1 MKSILLD
8 HCVPESLRRMLG
20 EHEVM
25 TTDYMEW
32 SGLSDPD
39 LLRRAT
45 QQFEIIITC
54 DQGMPAQRPSGAGIS
69 MIILSPCDK
78 ELIRGQLKKII
89 DEVETINPGE
99 TIIVRFVRG

>member
-20 EHEVM
+20 EHDVM
-25 TTDYMEW
+25 TTDYMDW
-32 SGLSDPD
+32 SGLADPD

-54 DQGMPAQRPSGAGIS
+54 DRGMPMQRPSGAGIA
-69 MIILSPCDK
+69 MIVLSPCDK
-78 ELIRGQLKKII
+78 ELIRSQLNRIVAAVDAI
-89 DEVETINPGE
+89 EAGE
-99 TIIVRFVRG
+99 TVKVRFVRE

>member
-45 QQFEIIITC
+45 QQFEIVITC
-54 DQGMPAQRPSGAGIS
+54 DRGMPAQRPSGAGIA
-69 MIILSPCDK
+69 MIVLSPCDK
-78 ELIRGQLKKII
+78 DLIRTQLHKIVEAI
-89 DEVETINPGE
+89 EVIKAGE
-99 TIIVRFVRG
+99 TMTVKFY